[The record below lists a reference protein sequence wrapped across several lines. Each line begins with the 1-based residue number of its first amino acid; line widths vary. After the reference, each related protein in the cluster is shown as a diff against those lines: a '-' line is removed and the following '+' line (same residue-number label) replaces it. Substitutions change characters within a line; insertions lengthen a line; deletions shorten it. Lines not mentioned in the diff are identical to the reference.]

1 MENKSVPNIQS
12 KNDNQFLRFSRK
24 IESGKHSYWFECL
37 NENRKKILY
46 KEYLNKKKVLEES
59 NKSFSLNKFLFNM
72 RESKYF
78 FIPKIKIREAAI
90 EKLLTD
96 KK

>member
-12 KNDNQFLRFSRK
+12 NNGTQFLRFSKK
-24 IESGKHSYWFECL
+24 IESGKHAYWFECL
-37 NENRKKILY
+37 NEHRKKILY
-46 KEYLNKKKVLEES
+46 NEYLNKKKILEKS

-90 EKLLTD
+90 EKLL
-96 KK
+96 K